1 MSEPELVL
9 ELSFCIRAIG
19 QDDRGLAVEDGTL
32 VMKTPAPFQWIARA
46 EHGGAW
52 TRFIETGSGLCLD
65 LPNPEQK
72 PQVTEEAD
80 VSGQYWSAE
89 PDNGCVDIG
98 GAMVRKMLGYRLSNQ
113 WTGPQALL
121 SAVCEA
127 AGPIQ
132 DDTGVMEAFKEAD
145 ANGDGVISL
154 EELKDVFGRIGN
166 WSDEE
171 FEVLFQAAQTDDDG
185 NLSYEEFVNWIMAD
199 DVANSLSMLPPGEGQ
214 VWEIVSE
221 SGHPWMKPA
230 STIMPVLEIA
240 EPEICVCPGPQE
252 ELLEIVEPEICVC
265 PGPQEELLEMVE
277 PMMCGG
283 FGAKQPADAEIQA
296 IADQVKDAAVEKA
309 NVLLMED
316 AEWKAVQYSC
326 QVVAGTNYDIDVDT
340 GNSGFVNIKVYVDLE
355 DNAELTTAVYKAN
368 L

>member
-1 MSEPELVL
+1 
-9 ELSFCIRAIG
+9 
-19 QDDRGLAVEDGTL
+19 VEDGTL
-32 VMKTPAPFQWIARA
+32 VMKNPAPFQWIARA
-46 EHGGAW
+46 EDGSEW
-52 TRFIETGSGLCLD
+52 TRFIEKGSGLCLD
-65 LPNPEQK
+65 LSNPEQK

-89 PDNGCVDIG
+89 PENGCVDIE
-98 GAMVRKMLGYRLSNQ
+98 GAMVRKMLGYRLSSQ
-113 WTGPQALL
+113 WTGPEALL

-132 DDTGVMEAFKEAD
+132 DDTGVMQAFKEAD

-154 EELKDVFGRIGN
+154 EELKDVFGHIGN

-199 DVANSLSMLPPGEGQ
+199 DIANSLSMLPPGEGQ

-230 STIMPVLEIA
+230 STTMPVLEID
-240 EPEICVCPGPQE
+240 EPKICVCPGPPE
-252 ELLEIVEPEICVC
+252 ELLEI
-265 PGPQEELLEMVE
+265 EMDE
-277 PMMCGG
+277 PMICGG
-283 FGAKQPADAEIQA
+283 FGGKRPANAEVQA
-296 IADQVKDAAVEKA
+296 IADKVKDAAVRRA